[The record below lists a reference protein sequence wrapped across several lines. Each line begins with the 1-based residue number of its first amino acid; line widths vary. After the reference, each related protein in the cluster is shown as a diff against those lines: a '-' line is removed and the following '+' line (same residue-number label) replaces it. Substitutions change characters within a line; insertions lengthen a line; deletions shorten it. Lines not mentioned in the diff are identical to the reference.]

1 MADVQVRSVTLEVR
15 SARLTKPLLKQFR
28 KINTLPDSWLA
39 DPSTVG
45 AGEARK
51 LKPDHVVGWF
61 HGSVLG
67 EEYATYV
74 ILTSGK
80 GDYYIAEKHW
90 LRFQVEPKQIYIG

>member
-28 KINTLPDSWLA
+28 KLSSI
-39 DPSTVG
+39 PSEWC
-45 AGEARK
+45 AEPNGEVTK
-51 LKPDHVVGWF
+51 LKPEHVVGWF

-67 EEYATYV
+67 EEHATYV
-74 ILTSGK
+74 ILASGR

-90 LRFQVEPKQIYIG
+90 LKFVEAPKQIYIG